1 MPDPRPGK
9 ELIEGQ
15 LTQSKT
21 DYRGIGLTASAAP
34 VEGKPGQFRFTI
46 FLDAPDVTLRKEGTG
61 YKGAFTITLVE
72 MGSQGERT
80 SVGSTLA
87 CVDMSEEEYAKA
99 MKDGIGTTR
108 QVALDPA
115 TRQVRIVVLDRNS
128 DSTLAGAGS
137 VTVPLD
143 RNP

>member
-1 MPDPRPGK
+1 M
-9 ELIEGQ
+9 
-15 LTQSKT
+15 
-21 DYRGIGLTASAAP
+21 
-34 VEGKPGQFRFTI
+34 
-46 FLDAPDVTLRKEGTG
+46 TLRKEGAG

-80 SVGSTLA
+80 SLGSTLA
-87 CVDMSEEEYAKA
+87 YVDMSEEECAKA

-108 QVALDPA
+108 LATLDPA
-115 TRQVRIVVLDRNS
+115 TRRARTVVMDRNS